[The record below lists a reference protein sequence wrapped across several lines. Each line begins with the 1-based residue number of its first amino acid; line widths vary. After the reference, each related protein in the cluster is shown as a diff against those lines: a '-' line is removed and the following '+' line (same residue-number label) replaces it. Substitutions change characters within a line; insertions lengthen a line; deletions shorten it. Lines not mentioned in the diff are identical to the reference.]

1 MLALVIFVN
10 LFACLLVGMSVA
22 SSYRQYQDRAAVAS
36 KNTDRLVS
44 QSVAEDIDRIDLGL
58 QVVTDE
64 IRRLRAEGLTNPADH
79 IETFLTRM
87 KRRMPMAQGVRI
99 LDARGNLIA
108 GAGGVPAGINNC
120 DRDYFIQLRDNPAA
134 GLVISKPVIGRVDG
148 KWVLVFA
155 RRIDA
160 ADGRFGGVGYITVDI
175 EWFEAKFEQLNVGAH
190 GAVVMRGDASR
201 DFDLLSRF
209 PHAGYVGQTTVSDTF
224 RATITAHPR
233 GGTYR
238 AVAGA
243 DGIERTFT
251 YQPVADYPL
260 ITLVGLGTED
270 YVGDWRRE
278 TLKMAAML
286 AGFSVVTAFGGWR
299 LLKAWKER
307 EQRNEELRQHKE
319 HLEEVVEER
328 TASLRVAVRQA
339 QASSQAKSVF
349 LASMSHELR
358 TPLNAILG
366 FSELL
371 RNEAGLSSEQRQ
383 TLDLINRS
391 GGHLLNLINDV
402 LDMAKIEAGGASSV
416 ESAPFDLGA
425 MIRDVIDLMRV
436 RAEEKGIVVFLDQKS
451 SFPRVVR
458 GDATKLRQVLINVV
472 GNAVKF
478 TDQGSVTLRLTSQ
491 DTAPRRL
498 LLAFEVQDTGPGI
511 AADELDRIF
520 EPFVQ
525 GSRPTP
531 HIHQKGTG
539 LGLSITRQ
547 NVELMGG
554 RISVQSTL
562 GTGSCFR
569 IEMPAAAADETEVG
583 ALEIDPA
590 RVVGLQPGQPE
601 FRILIVEDQV
611 ENWLL
616 LRRLMEGV
624 GLTVRVAENGRQGV
638 ELFQSWQPHFI
649 WMDVRMPVM
658 DGLEATR
665 RIRSLEGGMTPKIAA
680 LTASAFKEER
690 DRVMAAGMD
699 DFIRKP
705 FKSAEIFDCLTRNLG
720 VRFLRDQSGADNG
733 AAPTVALDPAGLAAL
748 PAELRRQLHDA
759 VIELD
764 GPRISDVAAR
774 IAELDPGLGAILAHQ
789 ADRLAYTPILRAI
802 EAAS

>member
-1 MLALVIFVN
+1 MLALVTFVN
-10 LFACLLVGMSVA
+10 LFACVVVGMSVE

-58 QVVTDE
+58 EVVIDE
-64 IRRLRAEGLTNPADH
+64 ISRLRAEGQKNPAAH

-87 KRRMPMAQGVRI
+87 KQRMPMAESVRI
-99 LDARGNLIA
+99 LDAQGNLIA
-108 GAGGVPAGINNC
+108 GAGGVPPGVNNG
-120 DRDYFIQLRDNPAA
+120 DRDYFIQLRGNPPA
-134 GLVISKPVIGRVDG
+134 GLTISKPIVGRVDG

-155 RRIDA
+155 RRIDPV
-160 ADGRFGGVGYITVDI
+160 DGGFGGIVYMPVSI
-175 EWFEAKFEQLNVGAH
+175 EWFEHKFEQLNVGAH

-224 RATITAHPR
+224 RATITAHPQ

-238 AVAGA
+238 AIAGA
-243 DGIERTFT
+243 DGIERTFS
-251 YQPVADYPL
+251 YQPIAGYPL

-278 TLKMAAML
+278 ALKMAAML

-299 LLKAWKER
+299 MLQAWKER

-328 TASLRVAVRQA
+328 TASLKVAVQQA

-366 FSELL
+366 FSEVL

-402 LDMAKIEAGGASSV
+402 LDMAKIEAGSASV
-416 ESAPFDLGA
+416 ENLPFDLGA
-425 MIRDVIDLMRV
+425 MTRDVTDLMRG
-436 RAEEKGIVVFLDQKS
+436 RAEEKGVEMLLDQTS
-451 SFPRVVR
+451 AFPRVVR

-478 TDQGSVTLRLTSQ
+478 TDQGSVALRLTAHS
-491 DTAPRRL
+491 TAPQRL
-498 LLAFEVQDTGPGI
+498 LLVFEVRDTGPGI
-511 AADELDRIF
+511 AAEDLEHIF

-525 GSRPTP
+525 GSRSTP
-531 HIHQKGTG
+531 QILQQGTG
-539 LGLSITRQ
+539 LGLTITRQ

-554 RISVQSTL
+554 RISVESIVGQ
-562 GTGSCFR
+562 GSCFR
-569 IEMPAAAADETEVG
+569 IEMPVDSADESEVG
-583 ALEIDPA
+583 ALETDRA
-590 RVVGLQPGQPE
+590 RVIGLLPGQPE
-601 FRILIVEDQV
+601 CRILIVEDQV

-616 LRRLMEGV
+616 LRRLMEGA
-624 GLTVRVAENGRQGV
+624 GLAVRVAENGQQGV
-638 ELFQSWQPHFI
+638 DMFVSWQPHFI

-665 RIRSLEGGMTPKIAA
+665 RIRSLEGGMAPKIAA
-680 LTASAFKEER
+680 LTASVFKEER

-720 VRFLRDQSGADNG
+720 VRFLREETTRDD
-733 AAPTVALDPAGLAAL
+733 AATPAVTLEPAALAAL
-748 PAELRRQLHDA
+748 PAALRQQLRDA
-759 VIELD
+759 VIGLD
-764 GPRISDVAAR
+764 GDRISDVVVR
-774 IAELDPGLGAILAHQ
+774 IAELDTGVGEALARHSDQ
-789 ADRLAYTPILRAI
+789 LAYTSILRAI
-802 EAAS
+802 EAVS